1 MNQFDIYLSGVGG
14 QGIGLLSELIARA
27 IDHSGQRVI
36 GADTHGLAQRGGM
49 VASHIRMGQTVHSA
63 LVGKNRADLCVSLER
78 HEALRAMN
86 DYLKDGAT
94 LVYYDAVWQPLDVRM
109 GTTKQIENV
118 LISDEASRRGIT
130 AIRVFE
136 EGLQEARMQNIVV
149 SAVICKN
156 SFIPGVNQKH
166 FLSAMDDLMRGEM
179 LVDNQRLFRSIV
191 EKEQK

>member
-49 VASHIRMGQTVHSA
+49 VASHIRMGQTVHAA

-86 DYLKDGAT
+86 DFLKNEGT
-94 LVYYDAVWQPLDVRM
+94 LVYYDALWQPLDVRLAKA
-109 GTTKQIENV
+109 KQVENTEIEK
-118 LISDEASRRGIT
+118 EARRRGIT

-136 EGLQEARMQNIVV
+136 DSLEEARMQNIVV
-149 SAVICKN
+149 SAVICIN
-156 SFIPGVNQKH
+156 SLIPGVNQNH
-166 FLSAMDDLMRGEM
+166 FLLAMDDLMKGKM
-179 LVDNQRLFRSIV
+179 LEDNQTLFQKMV
-191 EKEQK
+191 EKP